1 MTIVLQLIFVRTG
14 EIKDPKRHI
23 GIYGYKLSTLNKLV
37 KLKPTPNELQL
48 KLEQL
53 RFLEN
58 NYSIYVTNFNEEIP
72 HGIDTYEDVI
82 FAKEYL
88 KKNEDI

>member
-1 MTIVLQLIFVRTG
+1 M
-14 EIKDPKRHI
+14 
-23 GIYGYKLSTLNKLV
+23 
-37 KLKPTPNELQL
+37 QL

-58 NYSIYVTNFNEEIP
+58 NYSIYVTNFDEEIP
-72 HGIDTYEDVI
+72 HGIDTNEDVI
-82 FAKEYL
+82 SAKEYL